1 MCIKAPTP
9 VTNSAIVIDSGSARN
24 PRPIDNSPDGIH
36 SNKVISY
43 TRSSGGFD
51 ASPKKTA
58 VAAKNEP
65 LTVAVASQPA

>member
-1 MCIKAPTP
+1 MD
-9 VTNSAIVIDSGSARN
+9 NGSARN

-58 VAAKNEP
+58 VAAKM
-65 LTVAVASQPA
+65 SH